1 VVWSESDRI
10 HTVLTGARARGEERE
25 GCVGSN
31 GWTLCR
37 GSPFEDHRMESGE
50 EKGFGVKN
58 IRSIERV
65 NVWFV
70 KSTEV

>member
-1 VVWSESDRI
+1 
-10 HTVLTGARARGEERE
+10 
-25 GCVGSN
+25 
-31 GWTLCR
+31 
-37 GSPFEDHRMESGE
+37 MESGE